1 MEKCKLSCLL
11 LLMMI
16 SIKSSEQK
24 KIASQKP
31 KRRFPS
37 ETQLTTF
44 NLCNTHARF
53 TKFHRA
59 RLPNQS
65 SKQIYK
71 HSFHAVLFKS
81 RAYFLFAPREQKHI
95 YFLPHFSRKEIPPEK
110 NTRKLQSRRVL
121 LLIAN
126 RRTGIKLSY

>member
-24 KIASQKP
+24 KNRREQKP
-31 KRRFPS
+31 NRRFPS

-95 YFLPHFSRKEIPPEK
+95 FFCRTHKDQPQRNPRK
-110 NTRKLQSRRVL
+110 NTE
-121 LLIAN
+121 IAIATSTTTYCEQKN
-126 RRTGIKLSY
+126 WN